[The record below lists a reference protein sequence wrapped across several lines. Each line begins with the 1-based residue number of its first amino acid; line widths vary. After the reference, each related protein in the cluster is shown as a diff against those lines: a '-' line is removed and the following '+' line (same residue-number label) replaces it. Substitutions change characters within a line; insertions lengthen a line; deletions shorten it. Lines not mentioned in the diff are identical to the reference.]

1 MKDLFNFLITVI
13 ISLLVFA
20 IVFMLQVYFTD
31 NNNIFVIITIS
42 LIPSILSITTLTE
55 FLYNPK

>member
-31 NNNIFVIITIS
+31 NNNIFIIITIS

>member
-20 IVFMLQVYFTD
+20 IVFISQVYFTD
-31 NNNIFVIITIS
+31 NNNMFIIITIS
-42 LIPSILSITTLTE
+42 LIPSILSITSLTE

>member
-1 MKDLFNFLITVI
+1 MKTLINFFIILI

-20 IVFMLQVYFTD
+20 IVFMSQIYFTD
-31 NNNIFVIITIS
+31 NNNIFVITTIS
-42 LIPSILSITTLTE
+42 LIPSIFSITSLTE